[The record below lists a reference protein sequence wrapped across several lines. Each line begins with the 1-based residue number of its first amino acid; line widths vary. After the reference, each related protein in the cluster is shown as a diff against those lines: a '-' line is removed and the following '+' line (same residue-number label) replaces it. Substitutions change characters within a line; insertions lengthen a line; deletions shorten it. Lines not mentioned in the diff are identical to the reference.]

1 MTAANDVTEVTTDRD
16 ERRWD
21 RWSRLILLIGI
32 LLVVW
37 PVLTTLYAYRFP
49 TDGWSSAPNDG
60 FRVGGQYRML
70 EPLIADTPLQPN
82 DIVVAIDGRPL
93 LPDTPPP
100 LPSDL
105 VAGQT
110 LRYTLNR
117 AGQAVEADVTL
128 VQLGLAALLRNQL
141 QLLRDNPGNS
151 LFVLAM
157 AAIATI
163 VFLLRPGSLAAR
175 YLFLFAAFDLGISF
189 QSTSDLY
196 AFTFPRW
203 LSFAQNLYGW
213 GWMYVFLPTIT
224 LLVLVFPVRKWPVR
238 RFPRLLPAALI
249 GLPLVVSIV
258 ANSLVWFGG
267 NLPAYR
273 LIWPLTFYSAVWA
286 LSLIPITLIHNLL
299 TIREPLAKAQMRW
312 LSLGFG
318 LGFVLPLVVLITSV
332 ESLPVFDPRRD
343 AIVIVGNLAL
353 LILPICLAIA
363 ILRYRLFDIDV
374 IIRRTTSYA
383 ILTALLALVYF
394 GSIVVLQQLLT
405 PFTGESDV
413 AVVLSTLLIAAL
425 FLPLRRR
432 VQTVIDRRFFRQKY
446 DAEKV
451 LAQFAA
457 TARDETDLDTLTA
470 ELLRVIQETMQP
482 EQVSIWL
489 KPTADDRPQTTDRR
503 PQTADHRPLT
513 TSRRE

>member
-1 MTAANDVTEVTTDRD
+1 MTNANNPTELTTNRD
-16 ERRWD
+16 ERRWE
-21 RWSRLILLIGI
+21 RWSRLTLVIGI

-37 PVLTTLYAYRFP
+37 PLLTTLYAYRYP
-49 TDGWSSAPNDG
+49 TDGWISSSVES
-60 FRVGGQYRML
+60 FSIGGQYRL
-70 EPLIADTPLQPN
+70 TEPLTTQVSPLQAN
-82 DIVVAIDGRPL
+82 DIVIAIDGRPL

-105 VAGQT
+105 TSGQT
-110 LRYTLNR
+110 LRYTIDR
-117 AGQAVEADVTL
+117 AGQVVEAEVTL
-128 VQLGLAALLRNQL
+128 VRLGPAALLRNQL

-151 LFVLAM
+151 LFVLTM
-157 AAIATI
+157 AAIAAV

-175 YLFLFAAFDLGISF
+175 YLFLFAAFELGISW
-189 QSTSDLY
+189 QSTVDLY
-196 AFTFPRW
+196 AFSIPAW
-203 LSFAQNLYGW
+203 LSFGQNLYGW
-213 GWMYVFLPTIT
+213 GWMYLFFPTIT

-238 RFPRLLPAALI
+238 HFPRLLLAVLI

-258 ANSLVWFGG
+258 ANVLVWFGG

-273 LIWPLTFYSAVWA
+273 LIWPLTLYSAAWG
-286 LSLIPITLIHNLL
+286 LTLIPLTLIHNLL

-312 LSLGFG
+312 LALGFG
-318 LGFVLPLVVLITSV
+318 AGFVLPLVVLIASFELFPT
-332 ESLPVFDPRRD
+332 FNPRRD
-343 AIVIVGNLAL
+343 AIIITGNLVL
-353 LILPICLAIA
+353 LLLPICLAIA

-374 IIRRTTSYA
+374 LIRRTTSYA

-413 AVVLSTLLIAAL
+413 VVVLSTLLIAAL

-432 VQTVIDRRFFRQKY
+432 VQAVIDRRFFRQKY

-489 KPTADDRPQTTDRR
+489 KPTADE
-503 PQTADHRPLT
+503 RPLT
-513 TSRRE
+513 ADQ